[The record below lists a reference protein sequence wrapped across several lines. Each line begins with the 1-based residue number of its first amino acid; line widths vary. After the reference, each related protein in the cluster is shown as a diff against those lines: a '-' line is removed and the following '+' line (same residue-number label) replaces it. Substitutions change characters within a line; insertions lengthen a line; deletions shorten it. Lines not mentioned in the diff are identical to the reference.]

1 MTISKIALRNAYAEF
16 LADYPW
22 QWFCTFTFQSPP
34 HPESANKK
42 FRLWTNKLN
51 RELYG
56 CRAQKH
62 GSSVFWV
69 LALEFHKTGVI
80 HFHALLGDVT
90 DLNTRFSRFEAMKM
104 WESIGGYAR
113 IYPIDEKLEAV
124 TSYVSKYVLKG
135 GEISFSENLADF
147 CHQQTG
153 LAS

>member
-1 MTISKIALRNAYAEF
+1 MTSKKALKKAYASF

-22 QWFCTFTFQSPP
+22 QWFCTFTFEFPP

-42 FRLWTNKLN
+42 FRLWVN
-51 RELYG
+51 RINRALYG

-62 GSSVFWV
+62 KRSVFWV
-69 LALEFHKTGVI
+69 LALEYHKTGVI

-90 DLNTRFSRFEAMKM
+90 DLNTQFSRFEAMKL

-124 TSYVSKYVLKG
+124 TSYVSKYVIKG
-135 GEISFSENLADF
+135 GEISFSENLAEF
-147 CHQQTG
+147 KAQQTR
-153 LAS
+153 LAT